1 MSADGM
7 NVAAELAGLRGE
19 MAAGFAR
26 LEGQLNLITQ
36 AQGQTAKD
44 LSDLERRVDALEE
57 RRWPMASVAAVSGGV
72 STAVAVVAFF
82 LGR

>member
-1 MSADGM
+1 MPAEGL

-19 MAAGFAR
+19 MVAGFAR

-44 LSDLERRVDALEE
+44 LAELEVRVTSLEA
-57 RRWPMASVAAVSGGV
+57 RRWPLASVAAVSGGV
-72 STAVAVVAFF
+72 STVVAVAGFL